1 MVKSTKLKEDLA
13 DVLGV
18 PSQWLNKYT
27 LVTGIFMVWVI
38 FFDKHN
44 IFAYQKLKGSIARME
59 MQKEEL
65 GEAIE
70 KAQKD
75 KENLLHNQ
83 EGFARSIHLMAK
95 PDEEI
100 IIIERK

>member
-1 MVKSTKLKEDLA
+1 MSKNLKIWGDIAGL
-13 DVLGV
+13 LGI
-18 PSQWLNKYT
+18 PPHWLNKYT
-27 LVTGIFMVWVI
+27 IATVSFMVWVI

-44 IFAYQKLKGSIARME
+44 IFAYQRLKGTITRME
-59 MQKEEL
+59 LQKEEL
-65 GEAIE
+65 GKEIA

-75 KENLLHNQ
+75 KEDLMHNQ
-83 EGFARSIHLMAK
+83 EEFARGKHLMAK